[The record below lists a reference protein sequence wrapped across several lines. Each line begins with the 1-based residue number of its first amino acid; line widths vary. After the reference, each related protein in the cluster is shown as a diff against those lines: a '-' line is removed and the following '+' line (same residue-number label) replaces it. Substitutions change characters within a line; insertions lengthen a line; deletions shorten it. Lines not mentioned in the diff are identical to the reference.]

1 MVRRTVRG
9 IMRSYLC
16 ISQSRFDETET
27 HFLIILN
34 LVMRNHSA
42 VFNFHLKK
50 LKNEEVAAGSLLMGE
65 ISVGGGNAVFVESQ
79 QQGRNLYHFC
89 RKEL

>member
-1 MVRRTVRG
+1 MG
-9 IMRSYLC
+9 SYLC
-16 ISQSRFDETET
+16 IIQSKFDETQT

-42 VFNFHLKK
+42 VFNFHFKK
-50 LKNEEVAAGSLLMGE
+50 MKNEEVAAGSLLMGE
-65 ISVGGGNAVFVESQ
+65 ISVDEGNAIFVELQ
-79 QQGRNLYHFC
+79 QQGRNLYHLC